1 MTPTLKGWCA
11 KYDFQCLCLPI
22 PFLLIASIT
31 DLYDDSDYRCL
42 FSLSFYVKD
51 LWLAING
58 FKATGRSRARDRYS
72 GDCCIRASLPSFIVI
87 RSLGFFSIVRILI
100 RLKGGGWN
108 TKNNSHRSTGRDT
121 RRKACRTR
129 TPMRQSPWDYPSH
142 NLQIRFRI
150 ILFNIGFPLSN
161 PLFKSSPESDSF
173 RWRLAWKWT

>member
-11 KYDFQCLCLPI
+11 KYIFQCLCLPI

-42 FSLSFYVKD
+42 FSFLVCERPI
-51 LWLAING
+51 AING
-58 FKATGRSRARDRYS
+58 IKATGRSWARDRDS
-72 GDCCIRASLPSFIVI
+72 WDRCIRASLPFFIVI

-100 RLKGGGWN
+100 RLKGWIYGWN

-129 TPMRQSPWDYPSH
+129 TPMRQSPGITLP
-142 NLQIRFRI
+142 I
-150 ILFNIGFPLSN
+150 I
-161 PLFKSSPESDSF
+161 SDSASSY
-173 RWRLAWKWT
+173 LT